1 MGKINRGI
9 LGGFSGKVAN
19 IIGGS
24 WKGIAYMR
32 SQPVSVSN
40 PNTAGQQSQRSKFSG
55 VVALA
60 TYFLTNLVK
69 PLNDRFAVKQS
80 GYNLFVSRNIDAF
93 DSSSGFLP
101 ATGLEIARG
110 NLLEV
115 DNLAISGTDGSNS
128 VDVTWDDNSGGSPVR
143 ETDEIFA
150 LIYNETKR
158 EWQGGNLGVDRST
171 TTASATM
178 PSAVDTGD
186 VLHIYAAYR
195 AADGTEVSNTYSAT
209 VTV

>member
-55 VVALA
+55 VVGLA
-60 TYFLTNLVK
+60 IYFLTNLVK

-93 DSSSGFLP
+93 SSAGVFVP
-101 ATGLEIARG
+101 ANNLEIARG

-115 DNLAISGTDGSNS
+115 DNLAISGTDGSAT
-128 VDVTWDDNSGGSPVR
+128 VDVTWDDNSGGSPAR
-143 ETDEIFA
+143 ETDELFA
-150 LIYNETKR
+150 AIYNETKE
-158 EWQGGNLGVDRST
+158 EWGGGNSGSDRSDA
-171 TTASATM
+171 TASATM

-186 VLHIYAAYR
+186 VLYIYAAYR
-195 AADGTEVSNTYSAT
+195 AADGTEVSNTSEAT
-209 VTV
+209 TTV

>member
-40 PNTAGQQSQRSKFSG
+40 PNTAGQQSQRSKFGS
-55 VVALA
+55 VVELA
-60 TYFLTNLVK
+60 TLFLTNIVK

-80 GYNLFVSRNIDAF
+80 GYNLFVSRNIAAF
-93 DSSSGFLP
+93 DSSGKFQP
-101 ATGLEIARG
+101 GTGLEIARG
-110 NLLEV
+110 NLLKI
-115 DNLAISGTDGSNS
+115 DNFSISGTDGSAV
-128 VDVTWDDNSGGSPVR
+128 VDVTWDDNSGGSQVR
-143 ETDEIFA
+143 GTDEFYA
-150 LIYNETKR
+150 LIYNQTKS
-158 EWQGGNLGVDRST
+158 ELVAVPSGAVRSDAT
-171 TTASATM
+171 TNATM

-186 VLHIYAAYR
+186 VLYIYAAYR
-195 AADGTEVSNTYSAT
+195 AADGTEVSNTSVAT
-209 VTV
+209 TTV

>member
-55 VVALA
+55 VVGLA

-80 GYNLFVSRNIDAF
+80 GYNLFVSRNIAAF
-93 DSSSGFLP
+93 DSSSAFQT

-110 NLLEV
+110 NLLPV
-115 DNLAISGTDGSNS
+115 DNLSISGTDGSNS
-128 VDVTWDDNSGGSPVR
+128 VTVVWDDNSGGSPVR
-143 ETDEIFA
+143 ASDELFGA
-150 LIYNETKR
+150 VYNETKA
-158 EWQGGNLGVDRST
+158 EWGGGNSGLDRST
-171 TTASATM
+171 TTANITM

-186 VLHIYAAYR
+186 VLYIYAAYR
-195 AADGTEVSNTYSAT
+195 AADGTEVSNTEDAT
-209 VTV
+209 TTV

>member
-40 PNTAGQQSQRSKFSG
+40 PNTAGQQTQRSKFSG

-60 TYFLTNLVK
+60 TLFLTNLVK

-93 DSSSGFLP
+93 DSSGSFLP
-101 ATGLEIARG
+101 GTGLEIARG

-115 DNLAISGTDGSNS
+115 DSLSISGTGGSDI

-143 ETDEIFA
+143 ATDELFIVV
-150 LIYNETKR
+150 YNETQDV
-158 EWQGGNLGVDRST
+158 WGGDASGADRSDT
-171 TTASATM
+171 TVNGSM
-178 PSAVDTGD
+178 PSPVDTGD
-186 VLHIYAAYR
+186 VLHVYAAFR
-195 AADGTEVSNTYSAT
+195 TADGTEVSNTSSAT

>member
-40 PNTAGQQSQRSKFSG
+40 PNTAGQQIQRGKFAS

-60 TYFLTNLVK
+60 KLLLTDLVK

-93 DSSSGFLP
+93 DSSGAFIP
-101 ATGLEIARG
+101 ATGLEVARG
-110 NLLEV
+110 NLLGLE
-115 DNLAISGTDGSNS
+115 NLSISGTNESNI
-128 VDVTWDDNSGGSPVR
+128 VEIQWDDNSDGSAVR
-143 ETDEIFA
+143 ATDELFVV
-150 LIYNETKR
+150 IYNETQDI
-158 EWQGGNLGVDRST
+158 WGGGNTGEDRSST
-171 TTASATM
+171 TDTATM
-178 PSAVDTGD
+178 PSPVNTGD
-186 VLHIYAAYR
+186 VLYIYAAYR
-195 AADGTEVSNTYSAT
+195 AADGTEVSNTSEAT
-209 VTV
+209 TTV